1 MSSEEHPSPRRSI
14 VPVGSASKEE
24 DMAADAQGSE
34 ACQNQTEE
42 LDARY
47 HDAVRGS
54 PLPNKPA
61 VIAMRNSEIDF
72 RVTHNDG
79 ATDSMVALD
88 YLKRLF
94 QFQLPEMPKDYISR
108 LVYDPSCL
116 SITIVKK
123 TGGFIGG
130 ITIRQLQA
138 RHVAQIIFCAVSSAE
153 QVKGYGAA
161 LMDHHKHHIK
171 ATSSVTHLLVYADNY
186 YVGFFQKQGF
196 TKSVSLD
203 QSVRMECVKGY
214 EEVTLMQYAIGKGLE
229 GRQYEL

>member
-1 MSSEEHPSPRRSI
+1 
-14 VPVGSASKEE
+14 
-24 DMAADAQGSE
+24 
-34 ACQNQTEE
+34 
-42 LDARY
+42 
-47 HDAVRGS
+47 
-54 PLPNKPA
+54 
-61 VIAMRNSEIDF
+61 MRNSEIDF

-88 YLKRLF
+88 CLKRLF

-130 ITIRQLQA
+130 IIIRQLQA
-138 RHVAQIIFCAVSSAE
+138 RHVAQIVFCAVSSAE

-161 LMDHHKHHIK
+161 LMDHLKHHIK

-203 QSVRMECVKGY
+203 QSVCMECVKGY
-214 EEVTLMQYAIGKGLE
+214 EGVTLMQYAIGTGLD

>member
-1 MSSEEHPSPRRSI
+1 
-14 VPVGSASKEE
+14 
-24 DMAADAQGSE
+24 MAADAQGSE

-54 PLPNKPA
+54 PLPN
-61 VIAMRNSEIDF
+61 
-72 RVTHNDG
+72 
-79 ATDSMVALD
+79 
-88 YLKRLF
+88 KRLF

-138 RHVAQIIFCAVSSAE
+138 RHCRADRLLRRIIC
-153 QVKGYGAA
+153 
-161 LMDHHKHHIK
+161 
-171 ATSSVTHLLVYADNY
+171 
-186 YVGFFQKQGF
+186 
-196 TKSVSLD
+196 
-203 QSVRMECVKGY
+203 
-214 EEVTLMQYAIGKGLE
+214 
-229 GRQYEL
+229 